1 MKKADLH
8 IHTVTTV
15 RDHEFTFSMDGLKQ
29 YIQDNSLDLIAITNH
44 NIFDREQY
52 EAIAEAISIPVFPG
66 VEIDVENGHL
76 LVIADPSDLDDF
88 CEKCS
93 KVYLANG
100 NNPQSSMTES
110 EFVSIFRDLNKYI
123 LIPHY
128 DKSPALS
135 LNLIPNLR
143 RYITCGEVSSKKKFI
158 SMRKTDDALV
168 PVLFSDIRASEPIE
182 GANDRQTYLDIDEIS
197 LPSIKHA
204 LMDSAKVSLSPEDG
218 HTLLE
223 ITDDGLKISTG
234 LTVVLGKRSSGK
246 SYTLNR
252 INSQFDNAKY
262 IPQFSLLSTDAETD
276 KRRFE
281 EALRTKGDFITES
294 FLAPFKVVIDDVAG
308 INLEQDAKE
317 LDDYLSALKKAAN
330 EAERQDVFSK
340 CKMYQ
345 ETKFVA
351 KDLTSLEELVKAV
364 DLLLENREYKDI
376 VLSYLRKADLLML
389 AIDLRNKYIQ
399 EHALEKRKQ
408 YVNDIVESIKKELQ
422 VRSSSTPIPDVD
434 FYEMY
439 LHKKKVEKFEEV
451 SYLLKQERVVECKNL
466 FSFRVIAKAAPYS
479 GAQALQRRSRS
490 KQMFSDIYGNYD
502 RPYQYLQGLKNK
514 DELSPTEYYKYFVN
528 ISYEVLNQFGTAA
541 SGGERSEYN
550 LLQELTDAARSQIL
564 ILDEPESSFD
574 NMFLKDGVNTILKE
588 LSKQIPVVIAT
599 HNNTIGA
606 SVHPDYLIYTNK
618 RALEDGTVKYEL
630 FFGYPSSTELIDV
643 DGNAISRRDSV
654 LDCLEAGEPAYID
667 RRNSYEIFAH

>member
-1 MKKADLH
+1 
-8 IHTVTTV
+8 
-15 RDHEFTFSMDGLKQ
+15 MDSLKQ
-29 YIQDNSLDLIAITNH
+29 YIKDNSLDLIAITNH

-52 EAIAEAISIPVFPG
+52 EAITEAISIPVFPG
-66 VEIDVENGHL
+66 VEVDIANGHL
-76 LVIADPSDLDDF
+76 LVIANPSDLDDF

-93 KVYLANG
+93 KVYSANG
-100 NNPQSSMTES
+100 SNSQSSITES
-110 EFVSIFRDLNKYI
+110 EFVSIFCDLNKYI

-143 RYITCGEVSSKKKFI
+143 RCITCGEVSSKKKFI

-182 GANDRQTYLDIDEIS
+182 GAKDRQTYLDIDEIR

-204 LMDSAKVSLSPEDG
+204 LMDSTKVSLSPEDG

-252 INSQFDNAKY
+252 INDQFDNAKY
-262 IPQFSLLSTDAETD
+262 IPQFSLLATDAETD

-281 EALRTKGDFITES
+281 KALRTKGDSITEN
-294 FLAPFKVVIDDVAG
+294 FLSPFKAVIDDVVE
-308 INLEQDAKE
+308 INLERDEKE

-345 ETKFVA
+345 ETKFIA
-351 KDLTSLEELVKAV
+351 KDLTTLKELVKAV

-376 VLSYLRKADLLML
+376 VLSYLRKEDLLRL

-399 EHALEKRKQ
+399 EHVLEKRKQ

-439 LHKKKVEKFEEV
+439 LHRRKVEKFEEV
-451 SYLLKQERVVECKNL
+451 SRLLKQERVVECKNL

-479 GAQALQRRSRS
+479 GAQDLQRRSRS
-490 KQMFSDIYGNYD
+490 KQMFSDIYGNYT

-514 DELSPTEYYKYFVN
+514 NELSPTEYYKYFVN

-618 RALEDGTVKYEL
+618 RVLEDGTVKYEL

>member
-8 IHTVTTV
+8 IHTIATV
-15 RDHEFTFSMDGLKQ
+15 RDHEFAFSMDGLQQ

-52 EAIAEAISIPVFPG
+52 EAIVEAILIPVFPG
-66 VEIDVENGHL
+66 IEVDVANGHL
-76 LVIADPSDLDDF
+76 LVIADPADLDDF
-88 CEKCS
+88 CKKCTQ
-93 KVYLANG
+93 VYSANG
-100 NNPQSSMTES
+100 SNPDSSITDAD
-110 EFVSIFRDLNKYI
+110 FVSIFCDLNKYI

-135 LNLIPNLR
+135 LSLVPN
-143 RYITCGEVSSKKKFI
+143 ISKHVTCGEVSSKKKFI
-158 SMRKTDDALV
+158 SMRKNEDALV
-168 PVLFSDIRASEPIE
+168 PVLFSDLRASNPVE
-182 GANDRQTYLDIDEIS
+182 GAKDRQTYLDIDEIS
-197 LPSIKHA
+197 LSSIKHA

-252 INSQFDNAKY
+252 INEQFDNAKY
-262 IPQFSLLSTDAETD
+262 IRQFALLSTDIDAD

-281 EALRTKGDFITES
+281 ETLRTKGDSITEN
-294 FLAPFKVVIDDVAG
+294 FLAMFKLVVDDV
-308 INLEQDAKE
+308 IEIDLKQDE
-317 LDDYLSALKKAAN
+317 NEIENYLKALKKAAS

-345 ETKFVA
+345 ETKFIT

-364 DLLLENREYKDI
+364 DLLLENKEYRDI
-376 VLSYLRKADLLML
+376 VLRHLRKNDLLRL
-389 AIDLRNKYIQ
+389 AIDLRNRYLL
-399 EHALEKRKQ
+399 EHSLERKKQ

-422 VRSSSTPIPDVD
+422 VRSSNTPIPDVD
-434 FYEMY
+434 FYEVH

-451 SYLLKQERVVECKNL
+451 TRLLKQERVIECKNL
-466 FSFRVIAKAAPYS
+466 FSFKVIAKAAPYM

-490 KQMFSDIYGNYD
+490 RLAFSDIFGDYD
-502 RPYQYLQGLKNK
+502 EPYLYLQGLKGK
-514 DELSPTEYYKYFVN
+514 TELSPAEYYKYFAN
-528 ISYEVLNQFGTAA
+528 ISYEVLNQYDTPA

-574 NMFLKDGVNTILKE
+574 NMFLKDGVNTLLKE

-606 SVHPDYLIYTNK
+606 SVHPDYLIYTSK
-618 RALEDGTVKYEL
+618 EALEDGTVKYDL
-630 FFGYPSSTELIDV
+630 FFGYPSSAELVDV
-643 DGNAISRRDSV
+643 EGHAISRRDRV

-667 RRNSYEIFAH
+667 RRNSYEILAR